1 MVACLRVIF
10 KPAWNNFICVFLCA
24 CALFQL
30 NPKQTKQTDGSW
42 CGALKRST
50 AVDVTLAAF
59 RCTSFRSACC
69 LLLFLVCRRMR
80 NASRQTS
87 VDVTETNA
95 KLQYSWCGTQNSLC
109 FHFWFLRSSTE
120 RGNSLQRC
128 HNTCSDARHQ
138 RCLKGKLQ
146 VTQQVTSQVLC
157 LAGLFSSF
165 WCVCEGWK
173 QFQLIK

>member
-1 MVACLRVIF
+1 MEQLYLRFFVHVLYF
-10 KPAWNNFICVFLCA
+10 NWTQNRRN
-24 CALFQL
+24 
-30 NPKQTKQTDGSW
+30 KQTAVDVKHW
-42 CGALKRST
+42 KRST
-50 AVDVTLAAF
+50 AVDVTLTAS

-69 LLLFLVCRRMR
+69 LLLVLVCLWMR
-80 NASRQTS
+80 NANRQTA

-109 FHFWFLRSSTE
+109 CILVLRSSTE

-138 RCLKGKLQ
+138 RCLNGKLQ

-165 WCVCEGWK
+165 GVCVRVGNS
-173 QFQLIK
+173 FN

>member
-1 MVACLRVIF
+1 MLFSNLHGTTLFAF
-10 KPAWNNFICVFLCA
+10 FSA

-30 NPKQTKQTDGSW
+30 NPNEWNKQTDGSW
-42 CGALKRST
+42 CEALKRST
-50 AVDVTLAAF
+50 AVDVTLTAF

-69 LLLFLVCRRMR
+69 LLLFLFVAECKTQTDKRQLMSLKQTRD
-80 NASRQTS
+80 AST
-87 VDVTETNA
+87 VDVEHRTV
-95 KLQYSWCGTQNSLC
+95 YVV
-109 FHFWFLRSSTE
+109 FWFLRSSTE

-146 VTQQVTSQVLC
+146 VTRQVTSQVLC